1 MVSVVPQAMRSS
13 GYACDDANTFFH
25 SEYSDNVD
33 SADGLEHYLRVDMGK
48 GKSLEEFSFSYT
60 VRGNNAWHTPKV
72 IVVEGSND
80 ADGEYAEIAKLTDLP
95 SDKGDRYNS
104 EILGNG
110 TPYRYIRYRVIETP
124 GNDKVM
130 GKPYF
135 YIAEFGM
142 TEVQRFEIEE
152 TNQMPAYDVVVNG
165 RFVKN
170 DNVETDIHTS
180 EFEAQGSQVI
190 YDLMGR
196 RVEKMENGIY
206 IVNGIKVVIK

>member
-1 MVSVVPQAMRSS
+1 
-13 GYACDDANTFFH
+13 
-25 SEYSDNVD
+25 
-33 SADGLEHYLRVDMGK
+33 
-48 GKSLEEFSFSYT
+48 
-60 VRGNNAWHTPKV
+60 
-72 IVVEGSND
+72 
-80 ADGEYAEIAKLTDLP
+80 
-95 SDKGDRYNS
+95 
-104 EILGNG
+104 
-110 TPYRYIRYRVIETP
+110 
-124 GNDKVM
+124 M

-180 EFEAQGSQVI
+180 ELEAQGSQVI

-196 RVEKMENGIY
+196 CVEKMENGIY